1 MFGMHWFP
9 FGWLGGIGCFG
20 FIAIIVIVIVL
31 VTRSGHNHRWEER
44 RTTTEE
50 RRAPSHAEDILKERL
65 ARGEI
70 DEETYEKLLSKI
82 R

>member
-9 FGWLGGIGCFG
+9 FHWFGGFGSLGTVAVI
-20 FIAIIVIVIVL
+20 IIVIIL
-31 VTRSGHNHRWEER
+31 ITRSHRYRDER
-44 RTTTEE
+44 R
-50 RRAPSHAEDILKERL
+50 PSNAEQILKERL

-70 DEETYEKLLSKI
+70 DEETYESLLKKI